1 MATKHQ
7 RDQGSSAARPGNA
20 QRPPPP
26 WAREEAP
33 DDSNEPAADADDR
46 IVERPDGYHWI
57 SEDGRNEF
65 GPFATLAEA
74 LADMEGAGDDDE
86 SAAEEDGLDDLDIGG
101 TPDDE

>member
-7 RDQGSSAARPGNA
+7 RDQGSSAAAPGDE
-20 QRPPPP
+20 QRAPPP

-33 DDSNEPAADADDR
+33 DDSNEPAADAADR

-74 LADMEGAGDDDE
+74 VADMEGAGGEDE
-86 SAAEEDGLDDLDIGG
+86 APAEEDDFDDLDLGG
-101 TPDDE
+101 MPDDE

>member
-7 RDQGSSAARPGNA
+7 RDQGSSAQRPDDA

-33 DDSNEPAADADDR
+33 DDSADAAADADDR

-74 LADMEGAGDDDE
+74 MADMEGASVDDE
-86 SAAEEDGLDDLDIGG
+86 APAEEDDFDDLDFGG
-101 TPDDE
+101 GMDDE

>member
-7 RDQGSSAARPGNA
+7 RDQASSAARPDDSK
-20 QRPPPP
+20 RPPPP
-26 WAREEAP
+26 WAQDEAP
-33 DDSNEPAADADDR
+33 DDDELAADADDR

-74 LADMEGAGDDDE
+74 MADMEGAAVDDE
-86 SAAEEDGLDDLDIGG
+86 APAEEDDFDDLDLGSMR
-101 TPDDE
+101 DDE

>member
-7 RDQGSSAARPGNA
+7 RDEGNSVADPGDA
-20 QRPPPP
+20 QSPPPP

-33 DDSNEPAADADDR
+33 DDGSEPAADVDDR

-74 LADMEGAGDDDE
+74 LADMEGSSGDDE
-86 SAAEEDGLDDLDIGG
+86 STAEEDDLDDLDLGG
-101 TPDDE
+101 TLDDE